1 MICREKIFFDCL
13 ENRNIFCSLQKCQ
26 SGLHT
31 QSGLQ
36 TMHFSKPFSKAGTR
50 YLKLNLEL
58 SYETQYPKTP
68 HATNTLR
75 KIPATANK

>member
-1 MICREKIFFDCL
+1 
-13 ENRNIFCSLQKCQ
+13 
-26 SGLHT
+26 
-31 QSGLQ
+31 
-36 TMHFSKPFSKAGTR
+36 MHFSKPFSKAGTR